1 MRFTFWVMWRLK
13 LRNEVKENLHFVDD
27 KWFTSYCSNI
37 LLRFIEVNAKGK
49 ASLKKDQTI

>member
-1 MRFTFWVMWRLK
+1 MWRLK

-49 ASLKKDQTI
+49 ASLKKDQTM